1 MVICI
6 CDVIAAPKGLNVIR
20 LIEQGLQSG
29 AILIASP
36 PLSHHRLHPT
46 RSEVYPTN
54 LVIVSIGHIEGPFVP
69 AETNG
74 MLEEGLRKGSI
85 RITEIKEAFP
95 HEGFDGVV
103 FHVSDG
109 GAFAVCEVEAA
120 LGV

>member
-1 MVICI
+1 MVIRI
-6 CDVIAAPKGLNVIR
+6 RNVVSAPKRLDVIR
-20 LIEQGLQSG
+20 LIEQGLRSR

-36 PLSHHRLHPT
+36 PLPHHRLHPT